1 MTTEEKF
8 RAAVNV
14 IKNLPKNGSYQPS
27 HDLMLRFYAYFKQ
40 ATEGPCKAPRPAFW
54 EVVKKMKWDAWSR
67 LGNMP
72 REEAMDNYV
81 EELKKASP
89 TRGPANGGAAAAG
102 GARMLSS
109 LETSPASSYSASP
122 LPPDA
127 DDDDEDEEFKDTLE
141 GAPERFVKEAPLD
154 AGLTAP
160 APKKAV
166 NGLSNG
172 YANGYANGYLNGSS
186 QTRAFTAPE
195 RGRTPLR
202 TPPVQHRTL
211 PSTTENDAAAIDI
224 SESIAGAV
232 ARLQQD
238 LQQVTSRLG
247 SLERAMLARDAS
259 SRNQKVGA
267 GGGAGAG
274 GETGA
279 GAVMRRG
286 PRWWPIRDLEPR
298 TVLLLAAWPV
308 VVHLVLA
315 WLQRRRRPHFLA

>member
-1 MTTEEKF
+1 
-8 RAAVNV
+8 
-14 IKNLPKNGSYQPS
+14 
-27 HDLMLRFYAYFKQ
+27 
-40 ATEGPCKAPRPAFW
+40 
-54 EVVKKMKWDAWSR
+54 
-67 LGNMP
+67 
-72 REEAMDNYV
+72 
-81 EELKKASP
+81 
-89 TRGPANGGAAAAG
+89 
-102 GARMLSS
+102 MLSS